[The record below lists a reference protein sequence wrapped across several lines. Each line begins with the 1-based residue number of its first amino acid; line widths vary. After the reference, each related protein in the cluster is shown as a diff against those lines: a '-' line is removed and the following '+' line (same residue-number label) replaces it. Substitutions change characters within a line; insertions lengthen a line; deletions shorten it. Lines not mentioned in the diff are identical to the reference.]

1 MAQSSPSNRLR
12 RLPYLYAA
20 GAILWLVQLTQF
32 AAYLAAPAGRQALE
46 QTVAKAGFAANAHS
60 MLVVESVLIVFVE
73 ASAAALHAAAF
84 YGLRRFRP
92 WGWVA
97 AIIVAGLWSL
107 VLIGI
112 PVLVFLMRRQTRAAY
127 GVP

>member
-1 MAQSSPSNRLR
+1 MAQTSPGNRLR
-12 RLPYLYAA
+12 RLPYLYAV
-20 GAILWLVQLTQF
+20 GAILCLVQLTQF

-46 QTVAKAGFAANAHS
+46 QTLANAGFAANAHS
-60 MLVVESVLIVFVE
+60 MLVVESVLIVFAE

-92 WGWVA
+92 WGWVS
-97 AIIVAGLWSL
+97 AIIVAGLWS
-107 VLIGI
+107 VVVIGI
-112 PVLVFLMRRQTRAAY
+112 PVFVFLLRRQTRAAY